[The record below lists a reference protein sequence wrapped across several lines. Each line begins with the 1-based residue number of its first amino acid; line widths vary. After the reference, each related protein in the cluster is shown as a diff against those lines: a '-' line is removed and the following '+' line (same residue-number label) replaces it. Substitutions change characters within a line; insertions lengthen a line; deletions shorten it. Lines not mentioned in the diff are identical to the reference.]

1 MNPALA
7 HARSRNLPWAAVAAA
22 VVAVATAVFTR
33 ERVDVPD
40 FRHLVDYAVPVAAV
54 VPVAYA
60 VILGT
65 TLHTPMADLEHVS
78 ARPVSL
84 YRRLQLVA
92 LTLFATVLS
101 ALPLAFGLPVEVFA
115 ASVRN
120 AAGYLGLAVISAR
133 FFGSGLAWLL
143 PLATFGP
150 TLLLGVSADNTPE
163 WWAWSIHPAASPGA
177 LTLAS
182 LFWLAALLLPAPL
195 PSPEDRAES

>member
-7 HARSRNLPWAAVAAA
+7 HARSRNLPRAAAAAA
-22 VVAVATAVFTR
+22 VVALATAVFTR
-33 ERVDVPD
+33 GQVDIPD

-60 VILGT
+60 VVLGT

-78 ARPVSL
+78 ARPVPL

-92 LTLFATVLS
+92 LTLFATALT
-101 ALPLAFGLPVEVFA
+101 ALPLAFGLPVEVFT

-150 TLLLGVSADNTPE
+150 TLLLGVGVDNTPE
-163 WWAWSIHPAASPGA
+163 WWAWSIHPATSPGA
-177 LTLAS
+177 LTIAAVL
-182 LFWLAALLLPAPL
+182 WLAALLLPGPP
-195 PSPEDRAES
+195 PSADDRAES